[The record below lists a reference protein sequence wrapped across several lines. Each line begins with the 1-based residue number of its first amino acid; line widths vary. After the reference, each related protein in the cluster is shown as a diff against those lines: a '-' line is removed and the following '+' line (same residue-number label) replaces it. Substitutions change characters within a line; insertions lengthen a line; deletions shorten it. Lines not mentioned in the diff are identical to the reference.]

1 MFFGIRGKTNK
12 YKQIFHR
19 QYKKQQNRLI
29 SIKTVSTGDL
39 YMNKGKKILIFI
51 PTYNAAR
58 TLPFLIDRIP
68 DTLKRKVKE
77 ILVADDASKDNSHLI
92 AIGYKKQKGMRN
104 LKVIKH
110 EKNKGYGGN
119 QKFAYQYAID
129 NGFDIVVMLH
139 GDAQYAP
146 EMIPELL
153 EPLEDEKVDMVF
165 GSRMKGNPLKGG
177 MPLWKFIGNKITT
190 KIENLVLGLN
200 LSEYHSGFRLYS
212 CKALKKIPFRRCS
225 DYFDFDT
232 DILIQFKLAGLK
244 IGEKKIPTHYG
255 DEKCHVNYYTY
266 FSNIF
271 KSLYQYLLFKN
282 GIKKVWKFQVERNK
296 Q

>member
-1 MFFGIRGKTNK
+1 M
-12 YKQIFHR
+12 
-19 QYKKQQNRLI
+19 KKQ
-29 SIKTVSTGDL
+29 
-39 YMNKGKKILIFI
+39 KKILIFI
-51 PTYNAAR
+51 PAYNAAK
-58 TLPFLIDRIP
+58 TLPLVIDRIP
-68 DTLKRKVKE
+68 GGIKKKVSE

-92 AIGYKKQKGMRN
+92 AIGYKQQKGLRN

-110 EKNKGYGGN
+110 KKNKGYGGN

-146 EMIPELL
+146 EMIPNLL
-153 EPLEDEKVDMVF
+153 KPLESNEADMVF
-165 GSRMKGNPLKGG
+165 GSRMMGKPLKGG

-190 KIENLVLGLN
+190 SIENFVLGLN

-212 CKALKKIPFRRCS
+212 CKALKNIPFHRCS

-232 DILIQFKLAGLK
+232 DILIQFKLAKLR
-244 IGEKKIPTHYG
+244 ISESPIPTYYG
-255 DEKCHVNYYTY
+255 DEKCHVNYYIY

-271 KSLYQYLLFKN
+271 KSLYQYILFKY
-282 GIKKVWKFQVERNK
+282 GIKEVKKFEIGKNK
-296 Q
+296 